1 MPVGPATAVSQA
13 QGQLDQRQLLSMLTG
28 GPGGSQ
34 PRPAVGGT
42 AVGAPSGATTSAP
55 PAISAANLSA
65 ILAGLGRGGGGQV

>member
-1 MPVGPATAVSQA
+1 
-13 QGQLDQRQLLSMLTG
+13 MLTG